1 MTGHSQGMRP
11 AAALDAPCPEER
23 ADPGTQPSDHAGEGL
38 AFAEVYEAHF
48 DYVWRAA
55 RRLGAEPSWL
65 DDVAQDVFVTVH
77 RHLRRLQ
84 GRSSVRTWL
93 YGITLRVVRD
103 YRRTRRRKPTQP
115 LPAEELPREGAPDPE
130 RATQHAES
138 VALLH
143 ALLDGLSDDKREV
156 FVLTELETVGPGDR
170 TAAGFEREHGLR
182 ATEGGPRRLRARVA
196 APSRA
201 PRRGAEMIDDG
212 NDELS
217 PQART
222 LLQAG
227 RDADLPGASDRARVR
242 TKLALQLAGAAAG
255 AAAGKAAAQLA
266 VGGKIGA
273 GTLTRCSRWRCWG
286 SPVWA

>member
-1 MTGHSQGMRP
+1 MSGHSQGMRP
-11 AAALDAPCPEER
+11 AAALDAPCPDER
-23 ADPGTQPSDHAGEGL
+23 VDPRPQPTDHPGEGL

-65 DDVAQDVFVTVH
+65 DDVTQDVFVTVH
-77 RHLRRLQ
+77 RRLPDFE

-93 YGITLRVVRD
+93 NGITLRVVRD

-156 FVLTELETVGPGDR
+156 FVLTELEQLSAPEIGLLLELNVNTVY
-170 TAAGFEREHGLR
+170 A
-182 ATEGGPRRLRARVA
+182 RLRAA
-196 APSRA
+196 RA
-201 PRRGAEMIDDG
+201 DFERA
-212 NDELS
+212 
-217 PQART
+217 
-222 LLQAG
+222 LQ
-227 RDADLPGASDRARVR
+227 RHRAR
-242 TKLALQLAGAAAG
+242 
-255 AAAGKAAAQLA
+255 
-266 VGGKIGA
+266 
-273 GTLTRCSRWRCWG
+273 RCEEPR
-286 SPVWA
+286 